1 MPRMSKE
8 EFVRRA
14 LGDMERAGKE
24 RRMEETKGR
33 PEKTGG
39 KTGGGRMRWTE
50 ELVGELR
57 RLLSDGLAHSEI
69 AERLGIDL
77 GAVKARIG
85 KPDFKDLRQQRGSRT
100 PQKKKPV
107 QAAAGAD
114 ETYIAQLEQLLKER
128 TEEAESLKREL
139 CGARKIEADNPVWDY
154 LSDARALAD
163 CVGAVNLSELR
174 DEYSLKVI
182 SVAMDKLIDKAWSV
196 LRGREGRKWDGT
208 M

>member
-1 MPRMSKE
+1 MQRMSKK

-14 LGDMERAGKE
+14 SAELGSHPKE
-24 RRMEETKGR
+24 RGR
-33 PEKTGG
+33 
-39 KTGGGRMRWTE
+39 GGRVRWTE
-50 ELVGELR
+50 ELVGEVR
-57 RLLSDGLAHSEI
+57 RLLSDGLTYSGI

-85 KPDFKDLRQQRGSRT
+85 KPDFKDLRQQRRSRT

-107 QAAAGAD
+107 QAAGGAD

-128 TEEAESLKREL
+128 TEETESLKREL

-154 LSDARALAD
+154 LSDAEALAD
-163 CVGAVNLSELR
+163 CIGAVDAGKLLDSDNLQ
-174 DEYSLKVI
+174 VMAI
-182 SVAMDKLIDKAWSV
+182 MVGKLIQNAWKELS
-196 LRGREGRKWDGT
+196 GREGRKWDGT

>member
-1 MPRMSKE
+1 MQRMSKE
-8 EFVRRA
+8 EFVQRA
-14 LGDMERAGKE
+14 SAELEN
-24 RRMEETKGR
+24 R
-33 PEKTGG
+33 PEERKR
-39 KTGGGRMRWTE
+39 GGRVRWTE

-57 RLLSDGLAHSEI
+57 RLLSDGLAYSEI

-77 GAVKARIG
+77 GAMKARIG

-107 QAAAGAD
+107 QAAGGAD

-154 LSDARALAD
+154 LSDAEALAD
-163 CVGAVNLSELR
+163 CIGAVDVGELL
-174 DEYSLKVI
+174 DSDSLQVMAI
-182 SVAMDKLIDKAWSV
+182 MVRKLIQNAWKELS
-196 LRGREGRKWDGT
+196 GREGRKWDGKK
-208 M
+208 